1 MKAMRRFSAHVRRR
15 LGWKISLMYGALVVI
30 PILIVGIVNI
40 RFSAAES
47 ERLVIANVR
56 QSIQQQLSGIDAL
69 YERMNDI
76 AVEIMMRS
84 DLKNA
89 FKNYDGKITGNSLA
103 QYNYIKEQ
111 LTTILVRQEG
121 LRDVVLISPGYS
133 DESADE
139 RQYILSTGNAFVSSR
154 ARIGD
159 QPWFKMIQQNPD
171 APLFLYSSHYSFSSK
186 NVGLGEES
194 VITFVCSFTD
204 ISVNRKCGI
213 IVLTLPER
221 RLEKA
226 LTDFGDSTFKNRLV
240 TDALGSVVLFDGE
253 DQRIRETLISREP
266 PTSGDTGKALKV
278 WNAAIGG
285 EDYLM
290 VNGVSAKSGFRIQ
303 YALDRGEVFRDVSR
317 ISLINTAVVVVSL
330 LLTLVLMALIFRSF
344 LGPVKRLQSA
354 MNLVQKGDLKAR
366 AEASSDDEIGRLT
379 QDFNRMVDSIEAYN
393 RGMIEQEEKKR
404 SFELMALQAQI
415 NPHFLY
421 NTLDSIRWMAMA
433 QGSKTIEKMS
443 YSLIQLLRK
452 TISSGSP
459 FATMEEELRSLE
471 NYVDILRLRYYNSFD
486 YEATADPA
494 VLSCQIPKLILQPL
508 VENALLHG
516 VYDCGHKGHI
526 RVSAER
532 SGDDLLVRVR
542 DDGRGMDPGALK
554 RGDRDAHKDSF
565 SGIGI
570 ENVDERI
577 KLYYGAAYGVSFESA
592 LGEFTEAT
600 VRIPRVAALAKEAD

>member
-1 MKAMRRFSAHVRRR
+1 MNAFRRFSAYVQRR

-40 RFSAAES
+40 RFSAEES

-56 QSIQQQLSGIDAL
+56 QSIQQQLSGIDSL
-69 YERMNDI
+69 YEHMNDI

-89 FKNYDGKITGNSLA
+89 FKNYDGKITGSSLA

-111 LTTILVRQEG
+111 LTAILVRQEG
-121 LRDVVLISPGYS
+121 LSDVVLISPGYS
-133 DESADE
+133 DGGAEE
-139 RQYILSTGNAFVSSR
+139 RQYILSTGNAWVTSR
-154 ARIGD
+154 VRIGD
-159 QPWFKMIQQNPD
+159 QSWFKMIQQNPD
-171 APLFLYSSHYSFSSK
+171 TPLFLYSNHYSFSSK

-194 VITFVCSFTD
+194 VINFVCSFTD

-213 IVLTLPER
+213 IMLTLPER
-221 RLEKA
+221 FLEKA
-226 LTDFGDSTFKNRLV
+226 LTDFGDSTFSNRLV

-253 DQRIRETLISREP
+253 DQRIREYLISRETP
-266 PTSGDTGKALKV
+266 ASGDTSKELKV
-278 WNAAIGG
+278 WNAGIGG
-285 EDYLM
+285 EEYLM

-303 YALDRGEVFRDVSR
+303 YALNRRDVFQDVSR
-317 ISLINTAVVVVSL
+317 ISQINTAVVVVSL
-330 LLTLVLMALIFRSF
+330 LLTLVLMAIIFRRF

-354 MNLVQKGDLKAR
+354 MNRVQGGDLKAR
-366 AEASSDDEIGRLT
+366 AEVSSDDEIGRLT

-459 FATMEEELRSLE
+459 FATIEVELKSLE
-471 NYVDILRLRYYNSFD
+471 NYVDILRLRYYNTFD
-486 YEATADPA
+486 YEAVAEPEA
-494 VLSCQIPKLILQPL
+494 LLCRIPKLILQPL

-516 VYDCGHKGHI
+516 IYDCGHRGHI
-526 RVSAER
+526 LVSASV

-542 DDGRGMDPGALK
+542 DDGRGMDLGALK
-554 RGDRDAHKDSF
+554 RKGGDSHKDSF

-577 KLYYGAAYGVSFESA
+577 KLYYGAAYGVTFESA
-592 LGEFTEAT
+592 PGEFTEAT
-600 VRIPRVAALAKEAD
+600 VRIPRAGLSAKEVD